1 MEDKVS
7 AMVTNYGNVITR
19 KRRRYAPEDPAVIRR
34 LIILS
39 IPLLWFLGEAIFDMR
54 LGSVMLLTR
63 VLTSNFP
70 LVALA
75 TLSTAL
81 GLTLFYRYRRKHR
94 LLTIL
99 DINERGLSIGRL
111 ADRAASSV
119 EYLVSWKEISSVEEK
134 IEKDARGQ
142 SHGWI
147 SINSKLDVSFE
158 MTIGNAFRWLPRESL
173 IDGLIKWAP
182 QAELKLDQSAASGGQ
197 QLRYTG
203 LWLENLDAGGKRKRL
218 KALQSG
224 DHLQEGKFQV
234 VRQLGQGGQGRAYLA
249 TVNDATIID
258 IDSEHSERLV
268 VLKEYIL
275 PVLTTE
281 DPQTI
286 KEDYFT
292 TEAKVLAMLKHP
304 NIVKLYDCFQEDY
317 RGYLIMEFIRGES
330 LRDMVTRKGTFS
342 ELQALPIALSLCD
355 ALCYMHNF
363 QPPILH
369 GDISPEN
376 VMIDDLGRPKLIDFT
391 VAHQFRDERQSIL
404 FGKPGFLAPEQYRG
418 YNLPQSE
425 IYALGATIFYLI
437 SGIDPE
443 PMEAVTL
450 HEKGVAVSD
459 QLNSIIARAMALD
472 TSHRYREAADL
483 LNDLVTL
490 T

>member
-1 MEDKVS
+1 
-7 AMVTNYGNVITR
+7 MVTNYGNVITR

-34 LIILS
+34 LLILS
-39 IPLLWFLGEAIFDMR
+39 IPFLWFLGEAVFDLR
-54 LGSVMLLTR
+54 LGSVMLLLR
-63 VLTSNFP
+63 VLASNVP
-70 LVALA
+70 LVSLA
-75 TLSTAL
+75 ALSTTL
-81 GLTLFYRYRRKHR
+81 GLFLFYRYRRQHR

-134 IEKDARGQ
+134 IQKDAGGQ
-142 SHGWI
+142 SQGWI
-147 SINSKLDVSFE
+147 SINSTLDVSFE
-158 MTIGNAFRWLPRESL
+158 MTRSNAFRWLPRESL

-182 QAELKLDQSAASGGQ
+182 QAELKLSDHSATPGGQ

-203 LWLENLDAGGKRKRL
+203 LWLENLDAGGKRQRL

-224 DHLQEGKFQV
+224 DNLQEGKFKI

-249 TVNDATIID
+249 TVNDATLTD
-258 IDSEHSERLV
+258 IDSEHHERLV

-292 TEAKVLAMLKHP
+292 TEAKVLAMLNHP

-363 QPPILH
+363 QPPLLH

-450 HEKGVAVSD
+450 HDKGVAVSD

-472 TSHRYREAADL
+472 ISHRYRQAADF
-483 LNDLVTL
+483 LNDLVAL